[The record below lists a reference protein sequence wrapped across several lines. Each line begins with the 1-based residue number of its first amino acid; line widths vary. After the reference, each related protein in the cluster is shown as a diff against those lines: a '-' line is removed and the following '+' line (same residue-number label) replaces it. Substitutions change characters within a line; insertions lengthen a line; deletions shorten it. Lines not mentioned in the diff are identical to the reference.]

1 MLLPTQMWR
10 EISALIYS
18 FTCEIT
24 KLPWQRPV
32 RVSAKETANILN
44 VMNEDVRAL
53 KDTLEN
59 LNTRKSTSRRVL
71 SGILS
76 KTICKL

>member
-1 MLLPTQMWR
+1 MVLPIQIWR

-32 RVSAKETANILN
+32 RVSAKITVNILN
-44 VMNEDVRAL
+44 VF
-53 KDTLEN
+53 
-59 LNTRKSTSRRVL
+59 
-71 SGILS
+71 
-76 KTICKL
+76 

>member
-1 MLLPTQMWR
+1 MLLPIQIWR
-10 EISALIYS
+10 EIAALIYS

-32 RVSAKETANILN
+32 RVSAKITVNILY

-53 KDTLEN
+53 KDNLEN

>member
-1 MLLPTQMWR
+1 MWR

-32 RVSAKETANILN
+32 RVSAKITANIFN

-53 KDTLEN
+53 KDTLQN

>member
-1 MLLPTQMWR
+1 MLLPIQMWR